1 MRISVVQSILFRLR
15 SEAETRNTDATSGFS
30 SRATARRTVLMRR
43 GDLIRLTR
51 RSAVECIEVR
61 RGLIWLT
68 GTPGRT
74 DVLLREG
81 DQFWFSGG
89 WPFIIEA
96 LDESEVVFRSQAK

>member
-1 MRISVVQSILFRLR
+1 M
-15 SEAETRNTDATSGFS
+15 
-30 SRATARRTVLMRR
+30 
-43 GDLIRLTR
+43 
-51 RSAVECIEVR
+51 ECIEVR

-68 GTPGRT
+68 GTPAQA
-74 DVLLREG
+74 DILLREG